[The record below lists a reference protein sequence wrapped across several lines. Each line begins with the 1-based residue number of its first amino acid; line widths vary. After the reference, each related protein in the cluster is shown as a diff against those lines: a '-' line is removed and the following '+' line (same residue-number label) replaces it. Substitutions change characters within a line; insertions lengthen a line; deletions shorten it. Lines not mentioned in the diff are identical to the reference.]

1 MKILLGSGGIR
12 TPERRKMYINLM
24 NDNFKNC
31 KKILFIPYASNNYDE
46 YTDKVREMFEESSYE
61 VVGIHEID
69 NPLEAITTME
79 GIYVGGGNTFS
90 LVKKL
95 HEYKLIEP
103 IKKRV
108 LDDNIPYAGVSAG
121 SNVAC
126 PTMQTTNDMP
136 IDLVPSYDTFDI
148 VPFQI
153 NPHYYPGGIWWKEYY
168 VDLTDNDDILK
179 EKLNEHFGE
188 TRNRRIEEFHRYN
201 DTPVIGLY
209 EGSFLIC
216 NEEGIELK
224 GNKAAIIIKGAEIE
238 TISPNKKMN
247 YDLTTR

>member
-12 TPERRKMYINLM
+12 TEERRNLFFHLM
-24 NDNFKNC
+24 KENFEGC
-31 KKILFIPYASNNYDE
+31 KKVIFIPYASRDYDE
-46 YTDKVREMFEESSYE
+46 YTNSVKEMFSHLEFEII
-61 VVGIHEID
+61 GIHELD
-69 NPLEAITTME
+69 NPLVELEKME

-90 LVKKL
+90 LVQKL
-95 HEYKLIEP
+95 HEKEILEVIRR
-103 IKKRV
+103 KV
-108 LDDNIPYAGVSAG
+108 LNNGIPYAGVSAG
-121 SNVAC
+121 ANVAC

-136 IDLVPSYDTFDI
+136 IDLVPSFETFDI

-153 NPHYYPGGIWWKEYY
+153 NPHYHPGGIWWKENNE
-168 VDLTDNDDILK
+168 LR
-179 EKLNEHFGE
+179 EHFGE
-188 TRNRRIEEFHRYN
+188 TRKRRIEEFHNYN

-216 NEEGIELK
+216 DDDGIELQ

-247 YDLTTR
+247 YDLSTR

>member
-12 TPERRKMYINLM
+12 TEERRNLFFHLM
-24 NDNFKNC
+24 KENFEGC
-31 KKILFIPYASNNYDE
+31 KKVIFIPYASRDYDE
-46 YTDKVREMFEESSYE
+46 YTNSVKEMFSHLGFEII
-61 VVGIHEID
+61 GIHELD
-69 NPLEAITTME
+69 NPLVELEKME

-90 LVKKL
+90 LVQKL
-95 HEYKLIEP
+95 HEKEILEVIRR
-103 IKKRV
+103 KV
-108 LDDNIPYAGVSAG
+108 LENGIPYAGVSAG
-121 SNVAC
+121 ANVAC

-136 IDLVPSYDTFDI
+136 IDLVPSFETFDI

-153 NPHYYPGGIWWKEYY
+153 NPHYHPGGIWWKENNE
-168 VDLTDNDDILK
+168 LR
-179 EKLNEHFGE
+179 EHFGE
-188 TRNRRIEEFHRYN
+188 TRKRRIEEFHNYN

-216 NEEGIELK
+216 DDDGIELQ

-247 YDLTTR
+247 YDLSTR

>member
-12 TPERRKMYINLM
+12 TEERRNLFFHLM
-24 NDNFKNC
+24 KENFEGC
-31 KKILFIPYASNNYDE
+31 KKVIFIPYASRDYDE
-46 YTDKVREMFEESSYE
+46 YTNSVKEMFSHLEFEII
-61 VVGIHEID
+61 GIHELD
-69 NPLEAITTME
+69 NPLVELEKME

-90 LVKKL
+90 LVQKL
-95 HEYKLIEP
+95 HEKEILEVIRR
-103 IKKRV
+103 KV
-108 LDDNIPYAGVSAG
+108 LENGIPYAGVSAG
-121 SNVAC
+121 ANVAC

-136 IDLVPSYDTFDI
+136 IDLVPSFETFGI

-153 NPHYYPGGIWWKEYY
+153 NPHYHPGGIWWKENNE
-168 VDLTDNDDILK
+168 LR
-179 EKLNEHFGE
+179 EHFGE
-188 TRNRRIEEFHRYN
+188 TRKRRIEEFHNYN

-216 NEEGIELK
+216 DDDGIELQ

-247 YDLTTR
+247 YDLSTR

>member
-12 TPERRKMYINLM
+12 TEERRNLFFHLM
-24 NDNFKNC
+24 KENFEGC
-31 KKILFIPYASNNYDE
+31 KRVIFIPYASRDYDE
-46 YTDKVREMFEESSYE
+46 YTNSVKEMFSHLEFEII
-61 VVGIHEID
+61 GIHELD
-69 NPLEAITTME
+69 NPLVELEKME

-90 LVKKL
+90 LVQKL
-95 HEYKLIEP
+95 HEKEILEVIRR
-103 IKKRV
+103 KV
-108 LDDNIPYAGVSAG
+108 LENGIPYAGVSAG
-121 SNVAC
+121 ANVAC

-136 IDLVPSYDTFDI
+136 IDLVPSFETFDI

-153 NPHYYPGGIWWKEYY
+153 NPHYHPGGIWWKENNE
-168 VDLTDNDDILK
+168 LR
-179 EKLNEHFGE
+179 EHFGE
-188 TRNRRIEEFHRYN
+188 TRKRRIEEFHNYN

-216 NEEGIELK
+216 DDDGIELQ

-247 YDLTTR
+247 YDLSTR

>member
-12 TPERRKMYINLM
+12 TEERRNLFFHLM
-24 NDNFKNC
+24 KENFEGC
-31 KKILFIPYASNNYDE
+31 KKVIFIPYASRDYDE
-46 YTDKVREMFEESSYE
+46 YTNSVKEMFSHLEFEII
-61 VVGIHEID
+61 GIHELD
-69 NPLEAITTME
+69 NPLVELEKME

-90 LVKKL
+90 LVQKL
-95 HEYKLIEP
+95 HEKEILEVIRR
-103 IKKRV
+103 KV
-108 LDDNIPYAGVSAG
+108 LNNGIPYAGVSAG
-121 SNVAC
+121 ANVAC

-136 IDLVPSYDTFDI
+136 IDLVPSFETFGI

-153 NPHYYPGGIWWKEYY
+153 NPHYHPGGIWWKENNE
-168 VDLTDNDDILK
+168 LR
-179 EKLNEHFGE
+179 EHFGE
-188 TRNRRIEEFHRYN
+188 TRKRRIEEFHNYN

-216 NEEGIELK
+216 DDDGIELQ

-247 YDLTTR
+247 YDLSTR

>member
-136 IDLVPSYDTFDI
+136 IDLVPSFDTFGI

-153 NPHYYPGGIWWKEYY
+153 NPHYYPGGIWWKEEEMEGF
-168 VDLTDNDDILK
+168 NQ
-179 EKLNEHFGE
+179 HFGE
-188 TRNRRIEEFHRYN
+188 TRLRRIDEFHQHN
-201 DTPVIGLY
+201 ETAVIGLY
-209 EGSFLIC
+209 EGSFLRC
-216 NEEGIELK
+216 NEEGIELL
-224 GNKAAIIIKGAEIE
+224 GNKAVIVRKNKENK
-238 TISPNKKMN
+238 TILENQKLN
-247 YDLTTR
+247 YDLSTR

>member
-12 TPERRKMYINLM
+12 TEERRNLFFHLM
-24 NDNFKNC
+24 KENFEGC
-31 KKILFIPYASNNYDE
+31 KKVIFIPYASRDYDE
-46 YTDKVREMFEESSYE
+46 YTNSVKEMFSHLEFEII
-61 VVGIHEID
+61 GIHELD
-69 NPLEAITTME
+69 NPLVELEKME

-90 LVKKL
+90 LVQKL
-95 HEYKLIEP
+95 HEKEILEVIRR
-103 IKKRV
+103 KV
-108 LDDNIPYAGVSAG
+108 LENGIPYAGVSAG
-121 SNVAC
+121 ANVAC

-136 IDLVPSYDTFDI
+136 IDLVPSFETFDI

-153 NPHYYPGGIWWKEYY
+153 NPHYHPGGIWWKENNE
-168 VDLTDNDDILK
+168 LR
-179 EKLNEHFGE
+179 EHFGE
-188 TRNRRIEEFHRYN
+188 TRKRRIEEFHNYN

-216 NEEGIELK
+216 DDDGIELQ

-247 YDLTTR
+247 YDLSTR

>member
-12 TPERRKMYINLM
+12 TEERRNLFFHLM
-24 NDNFKNC
+24 KKNFEGC
-31 KKILFIPYASNNYDE
+31 KKVIFIPYASRDYDE
-46 YTDKVREMFEESSYE
+46 YTNSVKEMFSHLEFEII
-61 VVGIHEID
+61 GIHELD
-69 NPLEAITTME
+69 NPLVELEKME

-90 LVKKL
+90 LVQKL
-95 HEYKLIEP
+95 HEKEIIEV
-103 IKKRV
+103 IRRKV
-108 LDDNIPYAGVSAG
+108 LENGIPYAGVSAG
-121 SNVAC
+121 ANVAC

-136 IDLVPSYDTFDI
+136 IDLVPSFETFDI

-153 NPHYYPGGIWWKEYY
+153 NPHYHPGGIWWKENNE
-168 VDLTDNDDILK
+168 LR
-179 EKLNEHFGE
+179 EHFGE
-188 TRNRRIEEFHRYN
+188 TRKRRIEEFHNYN

-216 NEEGIELK
+216 DDDGIELQ

-247 YDLTTR
+247 YDLSAR

>member
-12 TPERRKMYINLM
+12 TEERRKLFFHLM
-24 NDNFKNC
+24 KENFEGC
-31 KKILFIPYASNNYDE
+31 KKVVFIPYASRDYDE
-46 YTDKVREMFEESSYE
+46 YTNSVKEMFSHLEFEII
-61 VVGIHEID
+61 GIHELD
-69 NPLEAITTME
+69 NPLVELEKME

-90 LVKKL
+90 LVQKL
-95 HEYKLIEP
+95 HEKGILEVIRR
-103 IKKRV
+103 KV
-108 LDDNIPYAGVSAG
+108 LNNGIPYAGVSAG
-121 SNVAC
+121 ANVAC

-136 IDLVPSYDTFDI
+136 IDLVPSFETFDI

-153 NPHYYPGGIWWKEYY
+153 NPHYHPGGIWWKENNE
-168 VDLTDNDDILK
+168 LR
-179 EKLNEHFGE
+179 EHFGE
-188 TRNRRIEEFHRYN
+188 TRKRRIEEFHNYN

-216 NEEGIELK
+216 NDDGIELR

-247 YDLTTR
+247 YDLSTR

>member
-12 TPERRKMYINLM
+12 TEERRNLFFHLM
-24 NDNFKNC
+24 KENFEGC
-31 KKILFIPYASNNYDE
+31 KKVIFIPYASRDYDE
-46 YTDKVREMFEESSYE
+46 YTNSVKEMFSRLEFEII
-61 VVGIHEID
+61 GIHELD
-69 NPLEAITTME
+69 NPLVELEKME

-90 LVKKL
+90 LVQKL
-95 HEYKLIEP
+95 HEKEILEI
-103 IKKRV
+103 IRRKV
-108 LDDNIPYAGVSAG
+108 LDNGIPYAGVSAG
-121 SNVAC
+121 ANVAC

-136 IDLVPSYDTFDI
+136 IDLVPSFETFGI

-153 NPHYYPGGIWWKEYY
+153 NPHYHPGGIWWKENNE
-168 VDLTDNDDILK
+168 LR
-179 EKLNEHFGE
+179 EHFGE
-188 TRNRRIEEFHRYN
+188 TRKRRIEEFHNYN

-216 NEEGIELK
+216 DDDGIELQ

-247 YDLTTR
+247 YDLSTR

>member
-12 TPERRKMYINLM
+12 TEERRNLFFHLM
-24 NDNFKNC
+24 KENFEGC
-31 KKILFIPYASNNYDE
+31 KKVIFIPYASRDYDE
-46 YTDKVREMFEESSYE
+46 YTNSVKEMFSHLEFEII
-61 VVGIHEID
+61 GIHELD
-69 NPLEAITTME
+69 NPLVELEKME

-90 LVKKL
+90 LVQKL
-95 HEYKLIEP
+95 HEKEILEI
-103 IKKRV
+103 IRRKV
-108 LDDNIPYAGVSAG
+108 LDNGIPYAGVSAG
-121 SNVAC
+121 ANVAC

-136 IDLVPSYDTFDI
+136 IDLVPSFETFDI

-153 NPHYYPGGIWWKEYY
+153 NPHYHPGGIWWKENNE
-168 VDLTDNDDILK
+168 LR
-179 EKLNEHFGE
+179 EHFGE
-188 TRNRRIEEFHRYN
+188 TRKRRIEEFHNYN

-216 NEEGIELK
+216 DDDGIELQ

-247 YDLTTR
+247 YDLSTR